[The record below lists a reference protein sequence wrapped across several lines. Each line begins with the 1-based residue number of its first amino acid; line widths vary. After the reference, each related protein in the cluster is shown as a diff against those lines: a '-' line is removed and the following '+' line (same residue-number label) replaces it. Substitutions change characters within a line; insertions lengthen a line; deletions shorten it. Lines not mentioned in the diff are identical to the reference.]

1 LYTSGIN
8 ELPEDAV
15 VDGRRLG
22 RDKVQISTVH
32 LWTTASA
39 GALTQLPEAMKPGA
53 QINQQLQNRKQTQ
66 GLETDV
72 PVRWCLQSN
81 NACSRFGQTRHC
93 YIFSAVFFLFGN
105 HIFSVLDGG
114 KTVSIFSAID
124 GPPCVA

>member
-15 VDGRRLG
+15 VDRRG

-81 NACSRFGQTRHC
+81 NAVHALDRQDIVT
-93 YIFSAVFFLFGN
+93 FSLQFFFLFGN